1 MFRIIGSWG
10 NSGWKKLSLPKKRF
24 VVFLRKF
31 AVSSEPHVFFDIY
44 SPLKTDHRYPLSL
57 ETEELGKSALELDML
72 DFWIDFT
79 WENL

>member
-10 NSGWKKLSLPKKRF
+10 NSGWKKLSLPKKGF
-24 VVFLRKF
+24 VVFWENLQS
-31 AVSSEPHVFFDIY
+31 AQNHVFFDIY

-57 ETEELGKSALELDML
+57 ETEELDKSALELDML

-79 WENL
+79 WESL